1 MIAASPDFYLA
12 SSEGYGLERPRR
24 CFPVRRLQGDRRGDL
39 LLVRIEPP
47 LLGQPFGLGNRDIDE
62 IIIATRHVGE
72 SLFPIQR
79 WPAYVHVARVLVP
92 IQGRIVI
99 HDNEMESIA
108 WAELYQ
114 AEDAAWK
121 AAQLRRRS

>member
-12 SSEGYGLERPRR
+12 SSEGYGLEDPRR
-24 CFPVRRLQGDRRGDL
+24 CFSVRRLQSDHRDDL

-62 IIIATRHVGE
+62 IIIAPRHVGE
-72 SLFPIQR
+72 SLFPIQQ
-79 WPAYVHVARVLVP
+79 WPVYVHVARSLVP
-92 IQGRIVI
+92 IQGRVVI
-99 HDNEMESIA
+99 HDKEMESIA

-114 AEDAAWK
+114 TEDAAWK
-121 AAQLRRRS
+121 K